1 MNKIYFLIISVVLS
15 VQFCVSATI
24 YVKYDA
30 TGTHNGSS
38 WENAFLSLQ
47 DALDVAVSGDEIWV
61 ARGTYTPTY
70 DYGLGGDA
78 RNRHFRLIEGVA
90 IYGGFAGTETAV
102 DQRVDFGEGG
112 ENETILSGDLNGDD
126 ICSGSGI
133 SLSFSNNEENC
144 YHVFRLSSDISP
156 ALTQASILDG
166 FTITGGN
173 ANAETTPDTQGGG
186 LMIESQSPL
195 LQNLVIKYNFAKG
208 GGGITMMGPEVNPGL
223 NNTVVVNSVIK
234 NNLCSGSGA
243 GVNVVNCGAG
253 AEFINCEITGNQTT
267 LNSTSF
273 NQGGGGI
280 RIYHRGRFTNCLI
293 ANNYAPYCTAGGGGA
308 FVDWGSFWGSQGVFF
323 TGCTFVGN
331 KALNYGGVGHVI
343 NGGEY
348 RNCIL
353 QFNYNTSENVSNYR
367 ENNISMIHC
376 NSIPLPPG
384 TGNISDNPVF
394 ANPENHD
401 YRLLDLSPCI
411 NTGEN
416 SYVTQSTDIRGAVRI
431 QNLIVDMGAYEYTEG
446 IDPIATAPIVTCP
459 ENIIV
464 SNDMGSCG
472 AIVSF
477 AAATATG
484 TPPPSLSYSHESGS
498 FFPVGTTVVNVTA
511 NNIAGS
517 DLCTFEVTVNDTEN
531 PQITCPANITQNN
544 DPGACG
550 AIVHYSYPVATDN
563 CFVATTGT
571 EEFDYTGAEQTW
583 VVPEGVNYIE
593 IEAYGAQGGNG
604 QYQASIGIGG
614 LGGYSTGKL
623 AVTPGETLYVYVGQ
637 HGPSNSGASRQEAFN
652 GGGAGYGGSNGIRGS
667 GGGASDVRKA
677 GNSLYDRVIVAGG
690 GGGACC
696 YSNGGDGGGL
706 SGTGGTGNFGG
717 GGTQTEGGSSGWYPG
732 SFGLGGSNTASVN
745 TFCGGGGGYYGG
757 GAGNNAGGGSGYI
770 GGVYDAST
778 SVGVNEG
785 PGKIRIQWET
795 TYTAQIEG
803 LPTGSF
809 FPVGNTTNTFVTTD
823 NAGNTDTCSF
833 DVLIIDNTPPV
844 ISCPENFEQ
853 FTDTANC
860 YYSVNNPV
868 KVVQKTYPIT
878 IDNLVNLFECDPGQ
892 ENTSWVNYYDNVGF
906 NWTDTESGI
915 VTDVQ
920 LTFSVGP
927 EFFPGFLH
935 TTQFNGLEAPS
946 FQTPAWYN
954 CTGSSAQNI
963 VAMSLNSNNYIAGGI
978 NTFRIISLPDLWG
991 LWADPLLNDYFA
1003 EINVTYI
1010 QTIETDPD
1018 FSDNCPGATITYEL
1032 SGATTGEGTGSL
1044 HGVELNTGITEIT
1057 WTATDASG
1065 NTASCNYTATITDVQ
1080 SPVINCPADVLVNT
1094 DADLCTASGVDLG
1107 TPTTFDNCDIL
1118 SVTNDAVEPFSVG
1131 VHTITWTV
1139 EDVNGNTE
1147 ICEQTLTV
1155 ADLQLPE
1162 IVCPSHVSVNTDT
1175 DLCTA
1180 SGVELGDAS
1189 TGDNCG
1195 VLNSYNDAPETYPV
1209 GITIVTWTVQD
1220 VNGNANTCEQTVT
1233 VNDAQLPSITCPD
1246 DISVDTDPDLCTASG
1261 IEIAEAEAA
1270 DNCGI
1275 LSLANDAA
1283 EPYVLGINIITWTAE
1298 DVNGNINTCQQ
1309 TIAVTDAQQPTIVCP
1324 ANAEVSVDEGLCT
1337 AGNIQPG
1344 TPDVWD
1350 NCSDLIVSN
1359 DADEVYPA
1367 GIHTI
1372 TWTVTDAGGNSATCE
1387 QTLIVSDNQLP
1398 SIVCPENIETYTDTD
1413 MCTTSG
1419 LELGVAI
1426 ASDNCDIL
1434 SLTNNAPEFYEP
1446 GLTSVLWTCT
1456 DINGNTNTC
1465 QQTVNITDN
1474 EPPTVICPENIDVP
1488 VDEGEVSASNVILGI
1503 PETNDNCGVTS
1514 VENNAPLLFPLGET
1528 QVTWIISDMQGNTA
1542 NCQQIVTVFDPN
1554 HVVSHQN
1561 ASSFYLWAIP
1571 NPFSE
1576 FSTIGF
1582 YLKTDTEVSLKLYDL
1597 HGKETATILNRQYC
1611 SAGRHT
1617 VVLDA
1622 LLHGLKP
1629 GTYIIRLQTN
1639 SICNSYKLI
1648 LLE

>member
-1 MNKIYFLIISVVLS
+1 MNTDADLCTASGVDLGTPTTFDNCDILSVTNDAVEPFSVGVHTITWTVEDVNGNTEICEQTLTVADLQLPEIVCPANVSANTDTDLCTASGVVLGNP
-15 VQFCVSATI
+15 AT
-24 YVKYDA
+24 
-30 TGTHNGSS
+30 
-38 WENAFLSLQ
+38 
-47 DALDVAVSGDEIWV
+47 
-61 ARGTYTPTY
+61 
-70 DYGLGGDA
+70 
-78 RNRHFRLIEGVA
+78 
-90 IYGGFAGTETAV
+90 
-102 DQRVDFGEGG
+102 
-112 ENETILSGDLNGDD
+112 
-126 ICSGSGI
+126 
-133 SLSFSNNEENC
+133 
-144 YHVFRLSSDISP
+144 SD
-156 ALTQASILDG
+156 
-166 FTITGGN
+166 
-173 ANAETTPDTQGGG
+173 
-186 LMIESQSPL
+186 
-195 LQNLVIKYNFAKG
+195 
-208 GGGITMMGPEVNPGL
+208 
-223 NNTVVVNSVIK
+223 
-234 NNLCSGSGA
+234 
-243 GVNVVNCGAG
+243 NCGV
-253 AEFINCEITGNQTT
+253 
-267 LNSTSF
+267 LTSF
-273 NQGGGGI
+273 NDATEPYPVGVTTIIWTVEDVNGNFNTCQQTVTVTDNQIPEMVCPGSVSVN
-280 RIYHRGRFTNCLI
+280 TD
-293 ANNYAPYCTAGGGGA
+293 ANLCTASG
-308 FVDWGSFWGSQGVFF
+308 VDLGTPSSSDNCDILSVTNDAVEPFS
-323 TGCTFVGN
+323 VGEHTITWTVEDVN
-331 KALNYGGVGHVI
+331 GNTEICLQTLIVTENQLPVI
-343 NGGEY
+343 N
-348 RNCIL
+348 CPADVL
-353 QFNYNTSENVSNYR
+353 VNT
-367 ENNISMIHC
+367 
-376 NSIPLPPG
+376 
-384 TGNISDNPVF
+384 D
-394 ANPENHD
+394 A
-401 YRLLDLSPCI
+401 
-411 NTGEN
+411 
-416 SYVTQSTDIRGAVRI
+416 
-431 QNLIVDMGAYEYTEG
+431 
-446 IDPIATAPIVTCP
+446 
-459 ENIIV
+459 
-464 SNDMGSCG
+464 
-472 AIVSF
+472 
-477 AAATATG
+477 
-484 TPPPSLSYSHESGS
+484 
-498 FFPVGTTVVNVTA
+498 
-511 NNIAGS
+511 
-517 DLCTFEVTVNDTEN
+517 DLCTASGVDLGTPTTFDNCDILSVTNDAVEPFSVGVHTITWTVEDVNGNTEICEQTLTVADLQL
-531 PQITCPANITQNN
+531 PEIVCPANVSANTDTDLCTASGVVLGNPATSDNCGVLTSFN
-544 DPGACG
+544 DATEP
-550 AIVHYSYPVATDN
+550 YPVGVTTIIWTVEDVNGNFNTCQQTVTVTDN
-563 CFVATTGT
+563 
-571 EEFDYTGAEQTW
+571 QI
-583 VVPEGVNYIE
+583 PEMV
-593 IEAYGAQGGNG
+593 
-604 QYQASIGIGG
+604 
-614 LGGYSTGKL
+614 
-623 AVTPGETLYVYVGQ
+623 
-637 HGPSNSGASRQEAFN
+637 
-652 GGGAGYGGSNGIRGS
+652 
-667 GGGASDVRKA
+667 
-677 GNSLYDRVIVAGG
+677 
-690 GGGACC
+690 C
-696 YSNGGDGGGL
+696 
-706 SGTGGTGNFGG
+706 
-717 GGTQTEGGSSGWYPG
+717 PG
-732 SFGLGGSNTASVN
+732 SVSVN
-745 TFCGGGGGYYGG
+745 TDANLCT
-757 GAGNNAGGGSGYI
+757 ASGVDLGTPSSSDNCDI
-770 GGVYDAST
+770 LSVTNDA
-778 SVGVNEG
+778 VE
-785 PGKIRIQWET
+785 P
-795 TYTAQIEG
+795 
-803 LPTGSF
+803 
-809 FPVGNTTNTFVTTD
+809 
-823 NAGNTDTCSF
+823 
-833 DVLIIDNTPPV
+833 
-844 ISCPENFEQ
+844 
-853 FTDTANC
+853 
-860 YYSVNNPV
+860 
-868 KVVQKTYPIT
+868 
-878 IDNLVNLFECDPGQ
+878 
-892 ENTSWVNYYDNVGF
+892 
-906 NWTDTESGI
+906 
-915 VTDVQ
+915 
-920 LTFSVGP
+920 FSVG
-927 EFFPGFLH
+927 EH
-935 TTQFNGLEAPS
+935 T
-946 FQTPAWYN
+946 
-954 CTGSSAQNI
+954 
-963 VAMSLNSNNYIAGGI
+963 
-978 NTFRIISLPDLWG
+978 
-991 LWADPLLNDYFA
+991 
-1003 EINVTYI
+1003 
-1010 QTIETDPD
+1010 
-1018 FSDNCPGATITYEL
+1018 
-1032 SGATTGEGTGSL
+1032 
-1044 HGVELNTGITEIT
+1044 IT
-1057 WTATDASG
+1057 WTVEDVNG
-1065 NTASCNYTATITDVQ
+1065 NTEICLQTLIVTENQ
-1080 SPVINCPADVLVNT
+1080 LPVINCPADVLVNT